1 MEFYNHIHCK
11 YTGIKG
17 FLTVYNDALR
27 HQYMITQK
35 ALEKARVLAFWEKH
49 GLQAAIDHSGKAK
62 RTLYL
67 WKSQLLKGNGK
78 LEALNEKS
86 RAPKIKR
93 RRLWPPEII
102 EEIKRIRSADVHP
115 NLGKDKLY
123 PELLAFSA
131 ANDFQCPSITT
142 IGRLINDLGGWRTF
156 PQKINHSGRIVK
168 RKPQNVLRK
177 PKHFKALYPGHMVAF
192 DTIELVIFNK
202 KYYIITGEDI
212 YTRMAFAWATTSHAS
227 LAAREFFFKAIKL
240 FPFPIAN
247 ILTDNG
253 SEFKKHFSQALQ
265 ELCRLH
271 YHTYPKCPKMNSH
284 LERFNRT
291 IQEEFANYH
300 IGALLSVDNFNR
312 LLIDWLDWYN
322 TRRVHYAFRNKLSP
336 LQFAMS
342 LKVQELT
349 QMPQECKNGWTHT
362 AP

>member
-1 MEFYNHIHCK
+1 
-11 YTGIKG
+11 
-17 FLTVYNDALR
+17 
-27 HQYMITQK
+27 MITKK
-35 ALEKARVLAFWEKH
+35 ALEKARILAFWEKF
-49 GLQAAIDHSGKAK
+49 GLEAAMAAFGKKK
-62 RTLYL
+62 RILYL
-67 WKSQLLKGNGK
+67 WKSQLLRGSGK

-93 RRLWPPEII
+93 RRLWAD
-102 EEIKRIRSADVHP
+102 EIKAALKRLREDHP

-123 PELLAFSA
+123 PELLGFCA
-131 ANDFQCPSITT
+131 ANGLKCPSITT
-142 IGRLINDLGGWRTF
+142 IGRLIGDLGGLRTF
-156 PQKINHSGRIVK
+156 PQKIDHFGRIVK
-168 RKPQNVLRK
+168 SKPKKVLRK
-177 PKHFKALYPGHMVAF
+177 PKYFKAEYPGHMVAF
-192 DTIELVIFNK
+192 DTIELVIFKK
-202 KYYIITGEDI
+202 KYYIITCEDI

-227 LAAREFFFKAIKL
+227 LAAGEFFAKVIKL

-247 ILTDNG
+247 ILIDNG

-265 ELCRLH
+265 ELCLRH
-271 YHTYPKCPKMNSH
+271 YRTYPKCPKMNSH

-300 IGALLSVDNFNR
+300 TGALLFIDNFNR

-322 TRRVHYAFRNKLSP
+322 TRRVHCAFNNKLSP

-362 AP
+362 KAFQKKLTIV